1 MSHPVR
7 KLHRLQTWD
16 YSAPGYYFVTICT
29 KDRRCVLS
37 EIDNGQLRLTQIGAI
52 AEKCLLRMEKAVPH
66 VTVDYYC
73 IMPNHI
79 HGILVIGQHPPEA
92 ARSLSD
98 LIHGYKSTVTR
109 EVNRLVPPEMR
120 NQLWQSSFYDE
131 IIRNDAM
138 LLSHKQG
145 GHQQINA
152 RIAYNEIDLVLL
164 FTDPNTNSPHDD
176 ANMIETIRHCDKQNV
191 PIATNLASA
200 EMFIMGLQR
209 GDLDWREMMRSKP
222 RY

>member
-1 MSHPVR
+1 MNHPVR

-29 KDRRCVLS
+29 KDRQCVLS
-37 EIDNGQLRLTQIGAI
+37 EIDNGQPLLTQIGAI

-79 HGILVIGQHPPEA
+79 HGIIVIGPHPAEA

-98 LIHGYKSTVTR
+98 LIHGFKSTVTR

-138 LLSHKQG
+138 LLETRRYIEDNPRQW
-145 GHQQINA
+145 A
-152 RIAYNEIDLVLL
+152 EDDLYIH
-164 FTDPNTNSPHDD
+164 N
-176 ANMIETIRHCDKQNV
+176 
-191 PIATNLASA
+191 
-200 EMFIMGLQR
+200 
-209 GDLDWREMMRSKP
+209 
-222 RY
+222 